1 MTPCKSTEAG
11 VTLCA
16 LPEVLGCSIVSLHAA
31 LHNDQ
36 PHPSAQMID
45 NTAVSYISPDAL
57 FINAGRGGLVTE
69 EALHRLADKGV
80 TLVLDT
86 WPDEPSVS
94 QNCSHER
101 RLLRRILR
109 DTPAPRN
116 QTRQTFLSSRWCG
129 PSV

>member
-1 MTPCKSTEAG
+1 M
-11 VTLCA
+11 TLCA

-31 LHNDQ
+31 LHTDQ

-69 EALHRLADKGV
+69 EALHRMADKGV

-86 WPDEPSVS
+86 WPESLACRK
-94 QNCSHER
+94 NCSHER
-101 RLLRRILR
+101 VCYAAYCGIHPHREIKRHRLSYR
-109 DTPAPRN
+109 A
-116 QTRQTFLSSRWCG
+116 SGAG
-129 PSV
+129 PQFG